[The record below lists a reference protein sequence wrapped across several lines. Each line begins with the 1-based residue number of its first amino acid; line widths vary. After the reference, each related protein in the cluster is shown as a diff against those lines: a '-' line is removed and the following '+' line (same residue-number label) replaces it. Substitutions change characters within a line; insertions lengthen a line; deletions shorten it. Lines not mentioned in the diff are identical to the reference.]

1 MNCKVGP
8 RTHCTV
14 STCMDNGYTQNIWD
28 VFPMH
33 LTPCLKCMDNNHSF
47 DITHWGRAT
56 HICVGKLTVIGSEN
70 GLSPSRR
77 QAIIWTNAGLL
88 SIGPLLTYF
97 NEVSIKTKQF
107 SLKKMHLNMSSAKR
121 GLCCL
126 GPNVLTE
133 IQLQA
138 VFTANNGNTGSSSS
152 ERSVW
157 RSISWQLNNHNQW

>member
-1 MNCKVGP
+1 MA
-8 RTHCTV
+8 THKIFETYFPCTWLPV
-14 STCMDNGYTQNIWD
+14 WNAWTTTT
-28 VFPMH
+28 V
-33 LTPCLKCMDNNHSF
+33 F

-77 QAIIWTNAGLL
+77 QAIMWTNAGLL

-97 NEVSIKTKQF
+97 NEVLIKTQQF
-107 SLKKMHLNMSSAKR
+107 SLEKMHLNMSSAKR

-138 VFTANNGNTGSSSS
+138 VFTANNGNTVSSCS